1 MDKIFNFIKTN
12 KNDIIKPV
20 VVLLA
25 ICIIIPLALSLTNY
39 ITADRIVQLELES
52 QNAAMLELIDADK
65 FEELTFGEV
74 EENKITYNSAL
85 KDGKIIGYIFKT
97 SAKGYSGGN
106 VSVMT
111 AINPDGTVKAVKI
124 LDVSNET
131 PGLGQNAAKE
141 SFYSQFSGKM
151 KDIKAVK
158 NSANADNNEIKTI
171 TGATITSKAVTTAVN
186 QALEN
191 YHNISLTFSTYT
203 PEKEVA
209 NSEK

>member
-1 MDKIFNFIKTN
+1 MDKILNLIKQN

-25 ICIIIPLALSLTNY
+25 ICILIPLALSLTNK
-39 ITADRIVQLELES
+39 ITAGRITELELKA
-52 QNAAMLELIDADK
+52 QNDAMSALIDADK
-65 FEELTFGEV
+65 FEEIVFGEK
-74 EENKITYNSAL
+74 EQITYNSAI
-85 KDGKIIGYIFKT
+85 KDGKVVGYIFKT
-97 SAKGYSGGN
+97 SSKGYSGGN

-141 SFYSQFSGKM
+141 SFYSQFSDKERE
-151 KDIKAVK
+151 IKAVK
-158 NSANADNNEIKTI
+158 NKAREDFNEIKTI

-186 QALEN
+186 EALEN
-191 YHNISLTFSTYT
+191 YYMISLLSSTYA
-203 PEKEVA
+203 PETEVSG
-209 NSEK
+209 NE